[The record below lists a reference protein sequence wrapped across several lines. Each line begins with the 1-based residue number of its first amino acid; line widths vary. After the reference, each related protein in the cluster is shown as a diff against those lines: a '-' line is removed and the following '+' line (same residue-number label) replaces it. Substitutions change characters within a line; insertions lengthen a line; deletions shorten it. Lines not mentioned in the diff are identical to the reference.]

1 MVSRSLTE
9 DPFIQKV
16 IAYSD
21 LDRRNNL
28 PITIKC
34 VSLQGGQLLR
44 MSAME
49 FYKKIM
55 SIAKVGAQIIQN
67 VKEKINSYQLNTC
80 LIFEQMK
87 DFN

>member
-1 MVSRSLTE
+1 MISRSLSQ

-16 IAYSD
+16 VAYAD
-21 LDRRNNL
+21 VDRRNNL
-28 PITIKC
+28 PIAIKC
-34 VSLQGGQLLR
+34 VSLEGGTLLR

-49 FYKKIM
+49 FYKKVM
-55 SIAKVGAQIIQN
+55 SIAKVGAQIIHN

>member
-1 MVSRSLTE
+1 MISRSLTH

-28 PITIKC
+28 PIAIKC

-44 MSAME
+44 ISAME

-55 SIAKVGAQIIQN
+55 SIAKVGAQIIHN

>member
-1 MVSRSLTE
+1 M
-9 DPFIQKV
+9 
-16 IAYSD
+16 
-21 LDRRNNL
+21 
-28 PITIKC
+28 
-34 VSLQGGQLLR
+34 LR
-44 MSAME
+44 ISAME

-55 SIAKVGAQIIQN
+55 SIAKVGAQIIHN